1 MELKQY
7 DTNFNRRIF
16 KIMEDGVHV
25 TQKGMTSSYEYFVE
39 FEEIGTKTS
48 IQKSRNLIWISLSIL
63 LLIIC
68 ISVFINRI
76 NGGKVGNGAEV
87 FHFVSSAI
95 FYLVFIL
102 TRKNTFTLLNHDN
115 TSGIDFIGSSRYR
128 NKVDNFINLI
138 HEKRKLYLIEKYTS
152 LNDFMPYE
160 QQYNDLIW
168 LYKIKLLSEEEL
180 KSKIQLL
187 NEIDFSSI
195 KENIGKSDRI
205 IGFRKSFESELDED
219 DY

>member
-1 MELKQY
+1 MEFKQY
-7 DTNFNRRIF
+7 DTNFKRLTF
-16 KIMEDGVHV
+16 KIEDDGVKV
-25 TQKGMTSSYEYFVE
+25 IQKGITSSSEYFVE

-48 IQKSRNLIWISLSIL
+48 IQKSRNLIWISLAIL
-63 LLIIC
+63 FLIIG
-68 ISVFINRI
+68 ISVFINRM

-87 FHFVSSAI
+87 FHFVSSSI

-102 TRKNTFTLLNHDN
+102 TRKNTFTLLNHN
-115 TSGIDFIGSSRYR
+115 SFSGIDFIGSSRDR
-128 NKVDNFINLI
+128 KKVENFINLI

-152 LNDFMPYE
+152 LNDFIPYE

-187 NEIDFSSI
+187 NEIDFSGI
-195 KENIGKSDRI
+195 KEKIGESDRI
-205 IGFRKSFESELDED
+205 IGFRRNFEPELDED
-219 DY
+219 EY